1 MREIRSSGSVG
12 ERGGNEPLYPERVTR
27 DTKDMGKRQFLFGS
41 VSGVVQLVFIAALAI
56 ECIPVFI
63 GKLGSEAYGVFAVVS
78 LVGNLTV
85 FANLGT
91 NRSLVKFIAEQGRT
105 RESSYDIAITLL
117 ILIAT
122 IVPITLLFILLR
134 EVVLIKL
141 FNVPPGLFDQ
151 AMVLY
156 ICLLFSNLFLLMGQ
170 SFSSILSA
178 LQKIYINNLLQMV
191 YNALYYGSIIAMLL
205 LGYGLAEIGYVI
217 LLSAFAWFFLV
228 FYYSLRLWGK
238 LEIGGITHHY
248 KRIARKQ
255 FGYGSKIWFSEMVA
269 FFIEPLTKIFISNFV
284 GIREVGFFDI
294 ALKVKAQFQG
304 LITRL
309 LDPFYPF
316 ISQISDSK
324 KLQRIINDV
333 EQKFLFLSIPLIAI
347 LLFTLRPLLSLWLGA
362 HSNEEITVSSIL
374 ITCTFLLTM
383 SVLPMYYFLLAKDRV
398 GRATVLNLV
407 TVGVNGLLFFI
418 FYRGYGFYA
427 SVISLCGSA
436 MVAFFLTL
444 YYQKK
449 YLDCILF
456 SSPEPVLKIITAFSI
471 LVLTNYLITRFTPS
485 AILQIL
491 FVTVNTII
499 LSVITYR
506 FLNLVGKTDIETYF
520 GRENVVSRF
529 LVRVFVKSV
538 TRVAP

>member
-1 MREIRSSGSVG
+1 MS
-12 ERGGNEPLYPERVTR
+12 
-27 DTKDMGKRQFLFGS
+27 KKQFLFGS
-41 VSGVVQLVFIAALAI
+41 ASGVVQLVFIAALAI
-56 ECIPVFI
+56 VCIPVFI
-63 GKLGSEAYGVFAVVS
+63 GKLGSEAYGVFAVVT

-105 RESSYDIAITLL
+105 RESNYDIAITLV
-117 ILIAT
+117 IVTAT
-122 IVPITLLFILLR
+122 IVPITLLFMVLR
-134 EVVLIKL
+134 KLVLIKL

-151 AMVLY
+151 AGILY
-156 ICLLFSNLFLLMGQ
+156 MCLLFSNIFLLMGQ

-178 LQKIYINNLLQMV
+178 LQKIYINNLLQMA
-191 YNALYYGSIIAMLL
+191 YNTLYYGSVIAVLL
-205 LGYGLAEIGYVI
+205 LGWGLAEIGYVI
-217 LLSAFAWFFLV
+217 LLSAIAWFFLALW
-228 FYYSLRLWGK
+228 YSLRLWGK

-255 FGYGSKIWFSEMVA
+255 LGYGLKIWLSEMVA
-269 FFIEPLTKIFISNFV
+269 FFIEPLTKIFISNFI

-324 KLQRIINDV
+324 KLQRIISDV
-333 EQKFLFLSIPLIAI
+333 EQKFLLLSVPLIAI
-347 LLFTLRPLLSLWLGA
+347 LLFTLGPLLGLWLGP

-374 ITCTFLLTM
+374 ITCTYLLTM

-407 TVGVNGLLFFI
+407 TVGVNALLFFI
-418 FYRGYGFYA
+418 FYRAFGFYA
-427 SVISLCGSA
+427 PVIGLCGSA
-436 MVAFFLTL
+436 ILAFFITL
-444 YYQKK
+444 YYQEK
-449 YLDCILF
+449 YLDCALF
-456 SSPEPVLKIITAFSI
+456 SSAAPVLKLISAFGI
-471 LVLTNYLITRFTPS
+471 LVLTNYLITRLTHSVIP
-485 AILQIL
+485 QIL
-491 FVTVNTII
+491 FVTGNTLV

-506 FLNLVGKTDIETYF
+506 YLNLIEQTDIETYF
-520 GRENVVSRF
+520 GTDNKVSKF
-529 LVRVFVKSV
+529 LIRVFCQ
-538 TRVAP
+538 T